1 MGEDVT
7 RESEIF
13 ECAFISGGYDF
24 AIPVFDDKSAEKAVK
39 YLNSHKELW
48 GNLL

>member
-13 ECAFISGGYDF
+13 ECAFVSGGYDF
-24 AIPVFDDKSAEKAVK
+24 ATPVFDDKSVEKAVK
-39 YLNSHKELW
+39 YLNFHKELW
-48 GNLL
+48 ENLL